1 MDADSIKLTSY
12 FGERSRADGAFTGD
26 ALIDLYRRKEIA
38 ASIVLRGMQGFGQK
52 HRLRTDSSL
61 TLSEDLP
68 LAAIA
73 VDTGRTSRR
82 YSTRPWNLTAPG
94 S

>member
-1 MDADSIKLTSY
+1 MNADGIKLTSY
-12 FGERSRADGAFTGD
+12 FGERNRADGAFTGD
-26 ALIDLYRRKEIA
+26 ALIHLYRRKEIA

-52 HRLRTDSSL
+52 HRLRTGSSL

-73 VDTGRTSRR
+73 VDT
-82 YSTRPWNLTAPG
+82 RPNIEAVFDQTLELNR
-94 S
+94 SVS